1 MFLSKVI
8 HIKILYE
15 TLHPEHGRGHQTD
28 GAAQDRGETQGRRRR
43 ATITRV
49 STPRV
54 LSNQSNG
61 CKESSGDV
69 KNHTLLNTNPDGYN
83 DSLQAIFIFINKNG
97 LYRPFLFL
105 TTSGGCSVIL
115 FERISLKQ
123 LSKWT
128 LKIFTVFY
136 YNSIWSIPLQQA
148 TGTYSQVVDL
158 EDTVTLNKLLRKI

>member
-15 TLHPEHGRGHQTD
+15 TLHPERGRGHQTD
-28 GAAQDRGETQGRRRR
+28 GAGQDRGETQGRRRR

-69 KNHTLLNTNPDGYN
+69 KNHTLLNTNPAGYN
-83 DSLQAIFIFINKNG
+83 DSLQAIFISDHFRRMFCYFVWKNIPQTVVQMNPENI
-97 LYRPFLFL
+97 YCFLL
-105 TTSGGCSVIL
+105 
-115 FERISLKQ
+115 
-123 LSKWT
+123 
-128 LKIFTVFY
+128 
-136 YNSIWSIPLQQA
+136 
-148 TGTYSQVVDL
+148 
-158 EDTVTLNKLLRKI
+158 